1 MARGTTRDPWQVNHG
16 AKPIVLNGPAS
27 QILELEGSG
36 AEATAKELT
45 WEPKDKQANEIEV
58 RARLVSTSGNIGDIP
73 IVRWFSITSHGDS
86 VWREPPDV
94 MPIISGTP
102 YVNHSL
108 PARGFSFR
116 VTARQFRIGFVN
128 QGMITGAPLDRT
140 KVQVSI
146 LPGWGAFPPS
156 YPYQQI
162 VFPFGATVQQPFPIT
177 PREWK
182 LTDITGQPL
191 ALGAVAITFAGI
203 IGGLFGATDGA
214 LYADFSPIPHDAA
227 AFLASAPCY
236 VSYR

>member
-1 MARGTTRDPWQVNHG
+1 MTEATTRDPWRIAHG
-16 AKPIVLNGPAS
+16 GKPIILNGPAS

-36 AEATAKELT
+36 EEATAKELT
-45 WEPKDKQANEIEV
+45 WEPKDKQANEIEI
-58 RARLVSTSGNIGDIP
+58 RARLVSTSGNIGEIP
-73 IVRWFSITSHGDS
+73 IVRWFSETSHGDS

-102 YVNHSL
+102 YVEHSL
-108 PARGFSFR
+108 PARGFSIR
-116 VTARQFRIGFVN
+116 VTARQFRIGFRN
-128 QGMITGAPLDRT
+128 QSMITGAPLERT

-146 LPGWGAFPPS
+146 LPGWGAFPPI

-162 VFPFGATVQQPFPIT
+162 CFPVVDVQQPFPIT

-191 ALGAVAITFAGI
+191 ALGAVAIVFAGI
-203 IGGLFGATDGA
+203 IGGVFGATDGA
-214 LYADFSPIPHDAA
+214 LYADFGPIPHDAA